1 MQYPN
6 KSGIKIRE
14 RAPDKSNKKAYW
26 QVDIPKSLN
35 NGKRIL
41 KQFSSATKAKEYA
54 RNHYDQFRLMGTGI
68 SHLSE
73 PERAEAV
80 LAFQKCKSA
89 GVSLLQALDVG
100 IPIIASKS
108 KNKTLSDII
117 NERIEFKENRLKTE
131 DLRRHTHTSF
141 KTRAGKVDR
150 FLGSYNIA
158 EINREVIMNYFKS
171 DKNGYRN
178 RKNDLAVISECTKYA
193 LEEGYIANNPTNTL
207 TPTDRIIICGS
218 RNDRKTPTI
227 MDLTRVEWL
236 INKAYEHPKYN
247 VFNSLVVQFFCG
259 VRTEEISL
267 VNWDCIDFAEKKI
280 FIRGETAKKRFLRDL
295 DIPDNALQWLSLS
308 DKSKPFVDSKF
319 RQYEGKM
326 RSFRL
331 KIGDIKKWKENGK
344 VKTKSN
350 WDKNII
356 RHTFASHH
364 FNLHRKKHNSSLTE
378 YMMGHRGGDTVLF
391 NNYLDLVRGNKGKEY
406 FNIVPKPSGEKV
418 IPISSVA

>member
-1 MQYPN
+1 MEYPRGSN
-6 KSGIKIRE
+6 IKLRQRE
-14 RAPDKSNKKAYW
+14 NGSW
-26 QVDIPKSLN
+26 IVDIPKKLSGN
-35 NGKRIL
+35 KRIRKTL
-41 KQFSSATKAKEYA
+41 PNQAKAKEYA
-54 RNHYDQFRLMGTGI
+54 NNRYTQYKVMGSG
-68 SHLSE
+68 LSLLSDS
-73 PERAEAV
+73 ERAEAV
-80 LAFQKCKSA
+80 LAFQKCKSE
-89 GVSLLQALDVG
+89 GVSLSQALAVG
-100 IPIIASKS
+100 IPIIVSKS

-117 NERIEFKENRLKTE
+117 NERIEFKENRLKAD
-131 DLRRHTHTSF
+131 DLRRHTHSSF

-150 FLGSYNIA
+150 ILGSYNIV
-158 EINREVIMNYFKS
+158 EINREVIMDYFKS
-171 DKNGYRN
+171 DKNEYRN
-178 RKNDLAVISECTKYA
+178 KANDLAVISECTKYA
-193 LEEGYIANNPTNTL
+193 VEEGYIPNNPTNTL

-218 RNDRKTPTI
+218 RSDRKTPTV
-227 MDLTRVEWL
+227 MELSRVEWL

-295 DIPDNALQWLSLS
+295 DIPDNAMKWLSLS

-350 WDKNII
+350 WDKNVI

-406 FNIVPKPSGEKV
+406 FNIVPKPSGDKV
-418 IPISSVA
+418 IPITSVA